1 MSPSPQ
7 PLVDRSP
14 QPDNQQADAISLLIA
29 ALDIIP
35 NSPPIDGP
43 GQPVD
48 WHDLAVGQEYWG
60 QMTGFG
66 SDGSAPRRFT
76 VRDISH
82 FPDGGAM
89 IWTEEP
95 TDGVHSASQ
104 SSRQIAWGV
113 GAACES
119 LVGPRN
125 RFWLYSE
132 VQN

>member
-1 MSPSPQ
+1 MSPSPR
-7 PLVDRSP
+7 VDSLPSR
-14 QPDNQQADAISLLIA
+14 DNQQADLISLLIA

-43 GQPVD
+43 GQPID
-48 WHDLAVGQEYWG
+48 WRDLVVGEQYWG
-60 QMTGFG
+60 QITGFG

-89 IWTEEP
+89 IWTEE
-95 TDGVHSASQ
+95 ASW
-104 SSRQIAWGV
+104 AWGV
-113 GAACES
+113 GGACES

-125 RFWLYSE
+125 RFWRYYES
-132 VQN
+132 